1 MRDEPSN
8 PRNVLSTHDP
18 RCVALAIGPAI
29 APVEEVGMALQ
40 RDNDLELTA
49 AELGALTALAKEAH
63 ACAEALHEYA
73 STIEEEVQRGA
84 WIV

>member
-1 MRDEPSN
+1 MQNEPS
-8 PRNVLSTHDP
+8 NVLSTHEL

-29 APVEEVGMALQ
+29 EPVEEIGMALQ
-40 RDNDLELTA
+40 HVNGLELTA
-49 AELGALTALAKEAH
+49 DDLGQLTVLAKEAH